1 MINFEVFSLF
11 PDMFETIFKDGI
23 ISRALN
29 NQLVKIN
36 LHDWRDKSTD
46 NYKTV
51 DDYQYGGGPGMVL
64 KPEPLFDSV
73 ESVITRKNVP
83 VILLSPQGKKF
94 DQKKARELS
103 NCDQIALI
111 CGRYGGF
118 DERIRKHLATEEL
131 SIGDYVMSGGELA
144 AMVVIDT
151 VSRLLPGVLGNEDSY
166 KLDSFYSDL
175 IQYPQYTRPFSY
187 RGWDVPEILLS
198 GNHKEINDW
207 RRKQSIIRTAK
218 KRPEMIDLSDLSFDE
233 LRLLEQNDE

>member
-207 RRKQSIIRTAK
+207 RRKQSIIQTAK
-218 KRPEMIDLSDLSFDE
+218 KRPEMIDPSDLSFDE

>member
-218 KRPEMIDLSDLSFDE
+218 KRPEMIDPSDLSFDE

>member
-36 LHDWRDKSTD
+36 LHYWRDKSTD

-218 KRPEMIDLSDLSFDE
+218 KRPEMIDPSDLSFDE